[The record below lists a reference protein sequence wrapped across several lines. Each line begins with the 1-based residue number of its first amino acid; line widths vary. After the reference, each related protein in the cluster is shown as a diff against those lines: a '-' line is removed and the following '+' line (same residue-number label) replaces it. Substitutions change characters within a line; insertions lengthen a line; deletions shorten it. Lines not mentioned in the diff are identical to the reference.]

1 MEEKQ
6 MAFQEQTQALRGAA
20 VRERSIL
27 KNVYTWMALGLAITG
42 VVAMYVSGNTR
53 LVQSIVMNRGLFMG
67 LIIGELALVWILSAN
82 IGRMSP
88 TAATLSFAAYAVLN
102 GLTLSV
108 IFLAYTGVS
117 IATTFFVTAATFGSL
132 SLYAVTTKR
141 DLGGL
146 GQYLFAGLIGIIIAM
161 VVNMFLRSAAVD
173 YVISF
178 IGVFLFMGLTAYDT
192 QIIKRWSDQLGNSAD
207 EADYIRVSIM
217 GALKLYLDFI
227 NLFLFLLRFLG
238 NRR

>member
-1 MEEKQ
+1 
-6 MAFQEQTQALRGAA
+6 MALQQSQALQSAA

-27 KNVYTWMALGLAITG
+27 RNVYTWMTLGLAITG
-42 VVAMYVSGNTR
+42 VVAMYVSGNTQ
-53 LVQSIVMNRGLFMG
+53 LVRTIVMNRGLFFG

-82 IGRMSP
+82 IHRMSP
-88 TAATLSFAAYAVLN
+88 TAATLSFAGYALLN
-102 GLTLSV
+102 GVTLSV

-117 IATTFFVTAATFGSL
+117 IATTFFVTAGTFGAL
-132 SLYAVTTKR
+132 SLYAVTTNR
-141 DLGGL
+141 DLGGM
-146 GQYLFAGLIGIIIAM
+146 GQYLFAGLIGIIIAS
-161 VVNMFLRSAAVD
+161 VVNMFLGSATLD
-173 YVISF
+173 YAISF

-192 QIIKRWSDQLGNSAD
+192 QMIKRWSDQMGNSAD
-207 EADYIRVSIM
+207 EADYMRVSIM

>member
-1 MEEKQ
+1 
-6 MAFQEQTQALRGAA
+6 MAVQQSQALQNAA
-20 VRERSIL
+20 VRERNIL
-27 KNVYTWMALGLAITG
+27 RNVYTWMALGLAITG
-42 VVAMYVSGNTR
+42 VVAMYVSGNTQ
-53 LVQSIVMNRGLFMG
+53 LVRSIVMNRGLFLG

-82 IGRMSP
+82 IHRMSP
-88 TAATLSFAAYAVLN
+88 TAATLSFAGYALLN
-102 GLTLSV
+102 GVTLSV

-117 IATTFFVTAATFGSL
+117 IATTFFVTAGTFGAL

-141 DLGGL
+141 NLGGM
-146 GQYLFAGLIGIIIAM
+146 GQYLFAGLIGIIIAS
-161 VVNMFLRSAAVD
+161 VVNMFLGSATLD
-173 YVISF
+173 YAISF

-192 QIIKRWSDQLGNSAD
+192 QMIKRWSDQIGNSAD
-207 EADYIRVSIM
+207 EADYMRVSIM

>member
-1 MEEKQ
+1 MEEKH
-6 MAFQEQTQALRGAA
+6 MAFQEQAQALRSSA

-27 KNVYTWMALGLAITG
+27 RNVYTWMALGLAITG
-42 VVAMYVSGNTR
+42 VVAVYVSGNTQ
-53 LVQSIVMNRGLFMG
+53 LVRSIVMNRGLFMG

-88 TAATLSFAAYAVLN
+88 TMATLSFAGYAVLN
-102 GLTLSV
+102 GTTLSV

-161 VVNMFLRSAAVD
+161 VVNMFLRSAAVN

-207 EADYIRVSIM
+207 EADYMRVSIM

>member
-1 MEEKQ
+1 MPL
-6 MAFQEQTQALRGAA
+6 QENVQQFRAA
-20 VRERSIL
+20 TAERSIL
-27 KNVYTWMALGLAITG
+27 RNVYIWMTLGLAITG
-42 VVAMYVSGNTR
+42 VVAMYVAGNPQ
-53 LVQSIVMNRGLFMG
+53 LVRSIVLNRGLFFM
-67 LIIGELALVWILSAN
+67 LIIGQLGLVLFLSA
-82 IGRMSP
+82 RVHVMSP
-88 TAATLSFAAYAVLN
+88 GVATFAFAAYAVLT

-108 IFLAYTGVS
+108 IFLAYTAAS
-117 IATTFFVTAATFGSL
+117 IAQAFFVTAATFGAL
-132 SLYAVTTKR
+132 SVYAVTTNR

-146 GQYLFAGLIGIIIAM
+146 GQYLFAGLIGLIIAS
-161 VVNMFLRSAAVD
+161 VVNMFLGSATIE

-178 IGVFLFMGLTAYDT
+178 FGVFLFMGLTAYDT
-192 QIIKRWSDQLGNSAD
+192 QIIKNWSQQLSASAD